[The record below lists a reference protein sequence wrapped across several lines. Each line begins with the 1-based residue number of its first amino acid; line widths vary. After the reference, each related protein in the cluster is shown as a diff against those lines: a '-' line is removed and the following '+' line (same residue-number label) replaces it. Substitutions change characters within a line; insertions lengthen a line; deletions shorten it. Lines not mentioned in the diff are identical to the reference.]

1 MRKDIKH
8 FIYLFGNGFENQS
21 HDIIFDDGFKL
32 VADLLKENGD
42 VFLEF
47 TVCMPVECEK
57 AAGRVLH
64 LGIDTDAAVTVI
76 ENEAVHL
83 LTVILPHDP
92 SVREQPLEELWESAP
107 ESIGFPDC
115 KMTMSAITSGIDYDP
130 IVNVTEI
137 SREAALKIDAIMTSL
152 AFNHFQIGRAHV

>member
-1 MRKDIKH
+1 
-8 FIYLFGNGFENQS
+8 
-21 HDIIFDDGFKL
+21 
-32 VADLLKENGD
+32 
-42 VFLEF
+42 
-47 TVCMPVECEK
+47 MPVEGEK

-137 SREAALKIDAIMTSL
+137 SREAALKIDAVMTSL
-152 AFNHFQIGRAHV
+152 AFNHFHMLYLFFIEFDEAVVINRHHSAPVPPVLRVVGMLAFTDT